1 MAKKKTE
8 PQPAEEELVETLYTL
23 RRGRE
28 QPFRRTVT
36 LGDKQVQLVFE
47 PGVDLDLSPDEIVQC
62 QDLIDSQ
69 MIVPAT
75 RDAKGRLRV
84 VRSTTEAATLAA
96 LQAKND
102 ELEARVAELTAL
114 LDEATVAEASTA
126 DGVE

>member
-8 PQPAEEELVETLYTL
+8 PAEEEVSETLYTL

-36 LGDKQVQLVFE
+36 LGGNQVQLVFE

-62 QDLIDSQ
+62 QDLIDNQ

-84 VRSTTEAATLAA
+84 VRSVTEAATIAT
-96 LQAKND
+96 LQAKCD
-102 ELEARVAELTAL
+102 EQEARIAELEAL
-114 LDEATVAEASTA
+114 LEESTKP
-126 DGVE
+126 VE